1 MNTRNTSRRTAT
13 AAGLAVALLVALGW
27 AAYVMVADMNK
38 QGARSAGVGVHG
50 LSAPLSVEERIG
62 RAALAVVGKAAR
74 VEVKAFRDAVS
85 ASELP
90 VNERNDQI
98 YLNGSFNR
106 YVVNVE
112 SVIKFEGQP
121 PGSQIDVRTY
131 ADTPGVAVEGS
142 GRQDIEIGQ
151 RYVFILFH
159 GGGVW
164 QDAWLILGK
173 DGLATLDGDTAS
185 FPSGQRFSLDELT
198 EMG

>member
-1 MNTRNTSRRTAT
+1 MNTRNISRTTAT
-13 AAGLAVALLVALGW
+13 AAALAVVLLVALGW

-38 QGARSAGVGVHG
+38 QGGGDAGVGVHG
-50 LSAPLSVEERIG
+50 LSVPLIVDERIG
-62 RAALAVVGKAAR
+62 RAALVVVGTPTR

-90 VNERNDQI
+90 ANERTDPI

-106 YVVNVE
+106 YVVDVE
-112 SVIKFEGQP
+112 SVIKSEGQP

-131 ADTPGVAVEGS
+131 ADTPGVAIEGS
-142 GRQDIEIGQ
+142 GRPDIEIGK

-164 QDAWLILGK
+164 QDGWLILGK
-173 DGLATLDGDTAS
+173 NGLATLDGATAS
-185 FPSGQRFSLDELT
+185 FPSGERFSLDELT